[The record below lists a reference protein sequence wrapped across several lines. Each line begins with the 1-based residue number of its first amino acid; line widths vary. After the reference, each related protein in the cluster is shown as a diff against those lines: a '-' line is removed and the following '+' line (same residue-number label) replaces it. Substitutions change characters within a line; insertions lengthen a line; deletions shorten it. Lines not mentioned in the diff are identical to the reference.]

1 MCRNPTSPCVFEQE
15 QFCEPTDVKQQRTPL
30 PIIVGSGGISPAGRV
45 SFDHAYRRMVID
57 ALPEAKREATL
68 SSLAK
73 LMGLASVGHSD
84 LDSATQQQILDGTLV
99 RKIEH
104 FDVERVAWNNTMSL
118 GNVGDSEQTF
128 QVAKRQLPQ
137 TLPEGWNVSELDD
150 KTVLVR
156 CSGDLNVLVQDL
168 RPSKVTSAGQLPTG
182 FDPAA
187 LYPSRSHPRGLQM
200 TVYGASDA
208 LRSTGFTIDELKGL
222 VRPDQIGVYSGS
234 AMGQLDQDGYGGL
247 MQNALTGKR
256 PTSKNLALGLAE
268 MPGDFVNAYVLG
280 SVGETAGIIGAC
292 ATFLYSVK
300 RGMDEIRSGSK
311 RIVIVGNAEA
321 PVNPAVIEGYRTMGA
336 LTEDEALMAL
346 DNSTQPDNRRACRPF
361 SSNAGFTL
369 AESSVW
375 IVLMDDALAME
386 SGARVLGSVG
396 DVFVNADGYKKSI
409 PGPGIGNY
417 VTVAK
422 AMAAARGM
430 LGEDGLRTGTYMHAH
445 GTGTPQ
451 NRVTES
457 AIMSEVAKA
466 FGIPR
471 LSIAAIKSYVG
482 HSLAPAGGDQL
493 SAILG
498 AWQDG
503 IIPGIKT
510 IDHIADDVAQENLH
524 FPLQDEERDIASMRG
539 AFVNSKGFGG
549 NNATGFFMSPQQT
562 EQMLEKRYGA
572 QAFAAAKRRQE
583 AVESTAQAYN
593 DKADDGDIAPIYRF
607 GEGVLEGKDL
617 TLTDRAIRVPGFE
630 HSIELSDDNPF
641 DDMT

>member
-1 MCRNPTSPCVFEQE
+1 MT
-15 QFCEPTDVKQQRTPL
+15 QQRTPL
-30 PIIVGSGGISPAGRV
+30 PIIVGSGGINPAGRV
-45 SFDHAYRRMVID
+45 SFDHAYRRMVLD
-57 ALPEAKREATL
+57 ALPQQAQKRTL

-73 LMGLASVGHSD
+73 LMGLTALDNAS
-84 LDSATQQQILDGTLV
+84 AKAQILDGTLV

-104 FDVERVAWNNTMSL
+104 FDVERIAWHNAMNL
-118 GNVGDSEQTF
+118 GQDSGKEHTF
-128 QVAKRQLPQ
+128 VVAKRQLPQ
-137 TLPEGWNVSELDD
+137 TVPEGWSVTSLDD
-150 KTVLVR
+150 KQALVR
-156 CSGDLNVLVQDL
+156 CVGDLNVLVQDL
-168 RPSKVTSAGQLPTG
+168 RPSRVTSAGQLPTG

-187 LYPSRSHPRGLQM
+187 LYASRSHPRGLQM

-208 LRSTGFTIDELKGL
+208 LRSTGFTIDELKSL

-247 MQNALTGKR
+247 MQNALVGKR
-256 PTSKNLALGLAE
+256 TTAKNVALGLPE

-292 ATFLYSVK
+292 ATFLYNVK

-311 RIVIVGNAEA
+311 RIVMVGNAEA
-321 PVNPAVIEGYRTMGA
+321 PITPSVIEGYRTMGA
-336 LTEDEALMAL
+336 LAEDEALMAL
-346 DNSTQPDNRRACRPF
+346 DGSATPDNRRACRPF
-361 SSNAGFTL
+361 SGNAGFTL

-386 SGARVLGSVG
+386 SGARILGSVG

-417 VTVAK
+417 ITVAK
-422 AMAAARGM
+422 AMASARTM
-430 LGEDGLRTGTYMHAH
+430 LGEEGLRHSTYMHAH
-445 GTGTPQ
+445 GTSTPQ

-457 AIMSEVAKA
+457 AIMSELAQA
-466 FGIPR
+466 FDVPQFT
-471 LSIAAIKSYVG
+471 IAAIKSYLG

-493 SAILG
+493 AAILG

-510 IDHIADDVAQENLH
+510 IDHIADDVAQDRLH
-524 FPLQDEERDIASMRG
+524 FPMRDQERDMDSMRG

-562 EQMLEKRYGA
+562 EQMLEKRYGTKA
-572 QAFAAAKRRQE
+572 LTAAKRRQE
-583 AVESTAQAYN
+583 SIEQKAQTYN
-593 DKADDGDIAPIYRF
+593 DAADDGDIAPIYQF
-607 GEGVLEGKDL
+607 GEGVLEGSDL
-617 TLTDRAIRVPGFE
+617 KITDQEITVPGFAQK
-630 HSIELSDDNPF
+630 IRLSGDNPF
-641 DDMT
+641 EDMS